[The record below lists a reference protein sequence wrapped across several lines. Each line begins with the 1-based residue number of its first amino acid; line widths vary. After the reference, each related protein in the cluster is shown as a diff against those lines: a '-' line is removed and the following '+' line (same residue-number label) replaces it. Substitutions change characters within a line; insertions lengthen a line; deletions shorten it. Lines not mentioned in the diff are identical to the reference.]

1 MPRDLLADKK
11 TLEGMPPLSKEPA
24 ADSPE
29 DPHPMPSL
37 YQVPTSFVEDRF
49 KRMTDLHPFASLLNQ
64 DDLDDCDWLEHAA
77 FDESEAASREKVG
90 PVFAPHSTSSTSPW
104 LIYLQIA
111 YRLTVCGELCS
122 GLFSSAYPTV
132 SGPLSKI
139 IKARKE
145 FPSVDSADSDRK
157 RILMGHIIA
166 TKFKGSNV
174 VTDDAM
180 AYPSDWK
187 TNYQLTPSTGHNE
200 DGDTICLHSLCV
212 HPDLNGKGL
221 GGVLLRSW
229 TQRMKDAGLGK
240 RVALI
245 CRERFVKFYESAGFE
260 KVGASACQYGGGG
273 WIDMVMEFDAVNYD
287 DDVYP

>member
-1 MPRDLLADKK
+1 MPRDLLADKM
-11 TLEGMPPLSKEPA
+11 LADMPPLSKEPA
-24 ADSPE
+24 VDSPE
-29 DPHPMPSL
+29 HPNPMPSL
-37 YQVPTSFVEDRF
+37 HQVPTAFVEDRF
-49 KRMTDLHPFASLLNQ
+49 KRMTELHPFASLLNR
-64 DDLDDCDWLEHAA
+64 DDLDDCDWLEHVA
-77 FDESEAASREKVG
+77 FDENEAASREK
-90 PVFAPHSTSSTSPW
+90 
-104 LIYLQIA
+104 IA

-122 GLFSSAYPTV
+122 GLFTSAYPTV
-132 SGPLSKI
+132 SGPLSKLV
-139 IKARKE
+139 KARKE

-166 TKFKGSNV
+166 TKFKGSVV

-187 TNYQLTPSTGHNE
+187 TNYQLAPSTGHNE

-240 RVALI
+240 RIALI
-245 CRERFVKFYESAGFE
+245 CRERFVNFYESAGFE
-260 KVGASACQYGGGG
+260 NVGASACQYGGGG
-273 WIDMVMEFDAVNYD
+273 WIDMVMEFDAVSHD
-287 DDVYP
+287 EDVYP